1 MEIKKIPVLI
11 DCDTGIDDILSFVLA
26 FSSNKLD
33 IKGIT
38 TVAGNQKLEYTTYN
52 TLNALELMQ
61 RFDIPLAKGADKPLE
76 RDLKDAGYIHG
87 KSGLGEYVFA
97 KETNMK
103 PVELEAMDFLYEKLN
118 MSKEKVII
126 IALAPLT
133 NIAKLLMKYPEVKN
147 KIEKIVFM
155 GGSIRTG
162 NPTPVSTFNVLV
174 DPEAAR
180 YVMKVGVEFEMC
192 PLDTTRFAY
201 LTDDEIEKIN
211 DIKNP
216 VAEMAYQVCDF
227 YNRTTKVSNNGTKRF
242 KGLCI
247 HDLATVM
254 AVTNPEIFT
263 SKKYYGDVETKGELT
278 TGFTMID
285 YEDILKK
292 EDNEKNIKYLESID
306 REKFVEIFFEALN
319 QYN

>member
-1 MEIKKIPVLI
+1 MKRTPVLI

-26 FSSNKLD
+26 FSSDRLN

-38 TVAGNQKLEYTTYN
+38 TVAGNQVLKYTTYN
-52 TLNALELMQ
+52 TLNALELMG
-61 RFDIPLAKGADKPLE
+61 RTDIPLAQGADRPLE
-76 RDLKDAGYIHG
+76 RPLRDAGYIHG
-87 KSGLGEYVFA
+87 KSGLGDYVFP
-97 KETNMK
+97 KETKIK
-103 PVELEAMDFLYEKLN
+103 PVDALAWDFLYEKLN
-118 MSKEKVII
+118 ESEEKVTI

-133 NIAKLLMKYPEVKN
+133 NIAKLLIKYPDIKS

-174 DPEAAR
+174 DPEAAKL
-180 YVMKVGVEFEMC
+180 VLKSGVEFEMC

-201 LTDDEIEKIN
+201 VTDDEIEYMKEIG
-211 DIKNP
+211 NP
-216 VAEMAYQVCDF
+216 VADMAYQVCNF
-227 YNRTTKVSNNGTKRF
+227 YNVTTRVNNNGTERF

-263 SKKYYGDVETKGELT
+263 SKRYYGDVETRGELT

-285 YEDILKK
+285 YENILRKK
-292 EDNEKNIKYLESID
+292 EEEKNINFLETINRD
-306 REKFVEIFFEALN
+306 RFIEILFDALN
-319 QYN
+319 KYE

>member
-1 MEIKKIPVLI
+1 MSKIPVLI
-11 DCDTGIDDILSFVLA
+11 DCDTGIDDILSFILA
-26 FSSNKLD
+26 FSSDKLD
-33 IKGIT
+33 IRGIT

-52 TLNALELMQ
+52 TLNALELMG
-61 RFDIPLAKGADKPLE
+61 RKEIPLAQGAEKPLE
-76 RDLKDAGYIHG
+76 RNLRDAGYIHG
-87 KSGLGEYVFA
+87 KSGLGEYVF
-97 KETNMK
+97 
-103 PVELEAMDFLYEKLN
+103 PVETEKKPEEKVAWDFLYDQLNESSEKI
-118 MSKEKVII
+118 VI

-133 NIAKLLMKYPEVKN
+133 NIAKLLMKYPEIKN

-174 DPEAAR
+174 DPEAAK
-180 YVMKVGVEFEMC
+180 YVLKSGVEFEMC

-201 LTDDEIEKIN
+201 VTDEEIEQ
-211 DIKNP
+211 IKEIPNK
-216 VAEMAYQVCDF
+216 VAQMAYEVCNF
-227 YNRTTKVSNNGTKRF
+227 YNVTTKVNNNGTARF

-263 SKKYYGDVETKGELT
+263 SKRYYADVETKGELT

-285 YEDILKK
+285 YENILRKTD
-292 EDNEKNIKYLESID
+292 EEKNICYLETID
-306 REKFVEIFFEALN
+306 REKFLAIFFDALKK
-319 QYN
+319 YN